1 MDKAIASALFKAA
14 GDRDC
19 VVMMN
24 DAARLNTKPNE
35 GCVILND
42 SKGILTAIRPN
53 DEVSSF
59 ISSPIEVFTTEYENI
74 TSISI
79 CGDYNKTVTVLQN
92 MKAGGLLTEAQYN
105 QCIQA
110 IITSDM
116 VYTKDA
122 STSLENTSETKGYKS
137 SIRNVSNYGSR
148 DREPMKEG
156 ETYKSTRDWNQPEI
170 VVIPNKDKKKE

>member
-1 MDKAIASALFKAA
+1 MDKTIAAALFKAA

-24 DAARLNTKPNE
+24 DAARINTKPNE
-35 GCVILND
+35 GTVILND

-59 ISSPIEVFTTEYENI
+59 ISSPVEIFTTEYENI

-79 CGDYNKTVTVLQN
+79 CGDYNKTVKVLQN

-110 IITSDM
+110 LVKSDM

-122 STSLENTSETKGYKS
+122 STSLENTSETKGYKT

-156 ETYKSTRDWNQPEI
+156 GAYKSTREWQEPDI
-170 VVIPNKDKKKE
+170 IKIPGNKEKN

>member
-1 MDKAIASALFKAA
+1 MDKAIAAALFQAA

-24 DAARLNTKPNE
+24 DAARINTKPNE

-42 SKGILTAIRPN
+42 SKGIITAIRPN

-59 ISSPIEVFTTEYENI
+59 ISNPIEVFTTEYDNI

-79 CGDYNKTVTVLQN
+79 CGDYNKTVEVLKK
-92 MKAGGLLTEAQYN
+92 MKTAGLLNDAQYD
-105 QCIQA
+105 QCIQSLVE
-110 IITSDM
+110 SDM

-122 STSLENTSETKGYKS
+122 STSLENTSETKGYKTPL
-137 SIRNVSNYGSR
+137 RNVSNYGSR
-148 DREPMKEG
+148 DREPMKDG
-156 ETYKSTRDWNQPEI
+156 ETYKSTREWNEPEV
-170 VVIPNKDKKKE
+170 VVIPKKKENN

>member
-1 MDKAIASALFKAA
+1 MDKAIAAALFQAA

-24 DAARLNTKPNE
+24 DAARINTKPNE
-35 GCVILND
+35 GTVILND
-42 SKGILTAIRPN
+42 SKGLLTAIRPN

-79 CGDYNKTVTVLQN
+79 CGDYNKTVEVLKK
-92 MKAGGLLTEAQYN
+92 MKASGLLNDAQYN

-110 IITSDM
+110 IVKSDM
-116 VYTKDA
+116 VYNKDA
-122 STSLENTSETKGYKS
+122 STSLENTSETKGYKTPL
-137 SIRNVSNYGSR
+137 RNVSNYGSR
-148 DREPMKEG
+148 DRESLKEG
-156 ETYKSTRDWNQPEI
+156 EPYKSTREWNEPEV
-170 VVIPNKDKKKE
+170 VVIPKKKEDN